1 MDEQLVYSGSLPP
14 VPTHAQA
21 ILPTLQPPLQPLV
34 VSLALSGGGSEEGG
48 GRRGG
53 DKKRLMEQ
61 RRRPSVANQS

>member
-21 ILPTLQPPLQPLV
+21 ILPTLQPPLQPSV
-34 VSLALSGGGSEEGG
+34 VSLTLSEGSSEEEG

-53 DKKRLMEQ
+53 KKMLGEQ
-61 RRRPSVANQS
+61 RRWPSVANQC